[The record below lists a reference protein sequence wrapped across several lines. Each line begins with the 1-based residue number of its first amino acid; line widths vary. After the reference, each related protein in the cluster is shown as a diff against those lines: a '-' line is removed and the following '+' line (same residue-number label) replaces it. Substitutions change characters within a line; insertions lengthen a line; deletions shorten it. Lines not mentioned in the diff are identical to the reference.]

1 MWKITMKKT
10 IQLSFISVALLSQ
23 LHAQESVNLDTIT
36 VTSATKSEQSIKD
49 ITSNINVITSE
60 EIEEKHYTSVTE
72 ALNSVAG
79 INFSSNGALGSSTS
93 VFVRGFDSKR
103 VLVLIDGIRYNDSTG
118 LNGAPFEHLMVS
130 DIQQIEIIKGAQSG
144 IWGADAT
151 AGVINIIT
159 KSPQEGAHAS
169 ANIEYGSF
177 NTKKYGVNASYKT
190 DNYYAKISSQKI
202 TTDGLSAQ
210 VPSGK
215 DVEDFERDGY
225 TNTTTNIKAGFNI
238 TDTNK
243 IDIAHT
249 MIYAD
254 TAYDTNVYDSS
265 WAIDPVASANTKDT
279 AQTHDTFSKINF
291 NHVDSFNEIDIY
303 ASRSLFDRNYP
314 QSPYTQEFDGEV
326 FEYGIKSNIPYAEK
340 DFLIMSAD
348 YKTFAHKNDMNEEY
362 SNKGVSLTNSN
373 FFENVF
379 NGNIVVTES
388 LRDDIYNKFD
398 DKLTGKFGVKYL
410 SDSIETLVLSSNI
423 GTAYNVPTL
432 YNLYSAYGN
441 QNINPENTESFDV
454 SIEYKKLQITYFKN
468 FIENM
473 IDFDMNSYTYNNID
487 GISTIQG
494 LEIAYQNNITEASV
508 LNASHTYLDAKDKD
522 AKVLA
527 RRPKTT
533 TNIGVDYYPTD
544 KLQLGLYGQY
554 IGKRFDA
561 LNEQG
566 KQTGHYALA
575 NFVTNY
581 EINKN
586 FTTYAKVDNI
596 LDRDYQ
602 VVDGYATAGRSFYL
616 GLVAKY

>member
-1 MWKITMKKT
+1 MKKT
-10 IQLSFISVALLSQ
+10 IQLSLISVALLSSLQ
-23 LHAQESVNLDTIT
+23 AEDSVQIDTIT

-49 ITSNINVITSE
+49 VTSNINVITSD
-60 EIEEKHYTSVTE
+60 EIEEKHYTSVVE
-72 ALNSVAG
+72 ALSSVAG
-79 INFSSNGALGSSTS
+79 VNFSSNGPLGSSTS
-93 VFVRGFDSKR
+93 VFVRGFDSRR
-103 VLVLIDGIRYNDSTG
+103 VLVLIDGIRYNDITG

-144 IWGADAT
+144 VWGADAT

-159 KSPQEGAHAS
+159 KSAQKGAHAS
-169 ANIEYGSF
+169 ANVEYGSF
-177 NTKKYGVNASYKT
+177 NTKKYGMNASYKT
-190 DNYYAKISSQKI
+190 DDYYAKISSQKI
-202 TTDGLSAQ
+202 TTDGFSSKL
-210 VPSGK
+210 PSGR

-254 TAYDTNVYDSS
+254 TAYDTGVYDSS

-279 AQTHDTFSKINF
+279 TQAHDTFSKINF
-291 NHVDSFNEIDIY
+291 NHIDSFNEVDIS
-303 ASRSLFDRNYP
+303 ASRSTFDRNYP

-326 FEYGIKSNIPYAEK
+326 YEYGIKSKIDYAQK
-340 DFLIMSAD
+340 DFLILSAD
-348 YKTFAHKNDMNEEY
+348 YKTFEHKNDMNEKY
-362 SNKGVSLTNSN
+362 SNKGLSLTNSN
-373 FFENVF
+373 FLENVF
-379 NGNIVVTES
+379 NGNIVLTES
-388 LRDDIYNKFD
+388 IRDDLYDKFD
-398 DKLTGKFGVKYL
+398 NKLTGKFGVKYL
-410 SDSIETLVLSSNI
+410 SGTIKSLVLSSNF
-423 GTAYNVPTL
+423 GSAYNVPTL
-432 YNLYSAYGN
+432 YNLYSAYGSE
-441 QNINPENTESFDV
+441 NINPENTKSFDV
-454 SIEYKKLQITYFKN
+454 SVEYKKLQITYFKN

-487 GISTIQG
+487 GTSTIQG
-494 LEIAYQNNITEASV
+494 VEIAYQNNITEAVV
-508 LNASHTYLDAKDKD
+508 LNTSHTYLDAKDKD
-522 AKVLA
+522 GNVLA

-533 TNIGVDYYPTD
+533 TNLGVDYYPTD